1 MKIFSIIFFFLFSFI
16 SFHLGMAATQNLAKH
31 SSEPMFVTRSETFK
45 FVAGEIIHLPC
56 EVSNA
61 GNLIPLNY
69 VLYHNFIQSTQ
80 IRILHIHK

>member
-1 MKIFSIIFFFLFSFI
+1 
-16 SFHLGMAATQNLAKH
+16 MAATQNLAKH

-61 GNLIPLNY
+61 GNLIPSSFHTVNANSHTSHTRIDRLNKS
-69 VLYHNFIQSTQ
+69 LIT
-80 IRILHIHK
+80 LAL